1 MKQRCALV
9 AAFALAALPMAAL
22 AQTPGPMMSPAPP
35 PMAPMAPPAP
45 RMRPTMSPDMIAKI
59 EHARLQAKSE
69 AYAALSAPH
78 RVAVAAV
85 VAQVNAGKIT
95 DLKVATEK
103 IDAILT
109 YNEAKAILA
118 AGRKAMMQIHG
129 PHMRGPG
136 GPGGPMRGGPP
147 GGAPMAGGAPMHKHG
162 CDMAMGGSPMPM
174 PMTSDMPAPMAS
186 GMPMP
191 PPSGAPHAWRGHP
204 PMGGRGWHHPM
215 MMPDAGRVLLLLAV
229 SPEISMKMM
238 HAMMMHGPMGGHG
251 PMMHGG
257 MRGPG
262 PAMPSPTPSP

>member
-1 MKQRCALV
+1 
-9 AAFALAALPMAAL
+9 
-22 AQTPGPMMSPAPP
+22 
-35 PMAPMAPPAP
+35 
-45 RMRPTMSPDMIAKI
+45 MSPDMIAKI

-78 RVAVAAV
+78 RVAVATI
-85 VAQVNAGKIT
+85 VAQVNSGKIT
-95 DLKVATEK
+95 DLKVASEK
-103 IDAILT
+103 VDAVLT

-118 AGRKAMMQIHG
+118 AAQKAMMQIHG

-136 GPGGPMRGGPP
+136 GPMRGAPPGGDPMAGGPP
-147 GGAPMAGGAPMHKHG
+147 GGGPMHKHG
-162 CDMAMGGSPMPM
+162 CDMAMGGSPAPM

-186 GMPMP
+186 GP
-191 PPSGAPHAWRGHP
+191 AHAWRGHP
-204 PMGGRGWHHPM
+204 PMARHDWHHPM

-238 HAMMMHGPMGGHG
+238 HAMMMHGPMGGGHG

>member
-1 MKQRCALV
+1 
-9 AAFALAALPMAAL
+9 
-22 AQTPGPMMSPAPP
+22 
-35 PMAPMAPPAP
+35 
-45 RMRPTMSPDMIAKI
+45 MRPTMSPDMIAKI